1 MREDVQQRSY
11 IGDVHLTTQL
21 VDVEDS
27 GESSGGKAVHSS
39 VKSGA
44 SSLKIATRSS
54 DFYTAYLRY
63 TLQTASVMTTW
74 WPMRPMMSGAA
85 ASGYSYRRMGGH
97 LLCSPD
103 QVSLRLA
110 PGAVGML
117 YNAKECVEGTLR
129 LAWENVRHLF
139 SWNRLAHSLIS
150 QPGEQRGGS
159 DGVRGAS
166 HD

>member
-27 GESSGGKAVHSS
+27 TGEATAGSKAVHSS
-39 VKSGA
+39 VKSGT

-54 DFYTAYLRY
+54 DFYTAYLRF
-63 TLQTASVMTTW
+63 TLQKASVMTTW
-74 WPMRPMMSGAA
+74 WPMRPMLSGAA

-103 QVSLRLA
+103 QVLLRLA

-117 YNAKECVEGTLR
+117 YNAKECVDGTLR
-129 LAWENVRHLF
+129 LAWENVRYLCDYCADNSF
-139 SWNRLAHSLIS
+139 YLYLS
-150 QPGEQRGGS
+150 GE
-159 DGVRGAS
+159 
-166 HD
+166 